1 MERPL
6 DRLFK
11 IAKSYITV
19 LDGQESD
26 TQHDKPSIP
35 YLSENESQPALR
47 ALHQILQEVHPET
60 GAPYWR
66 IRCWGLACWQPIY
79 LAMICVYQLKA
90 VPLRLQEIEQKQSG
104 EMVCGYLLPNGAWK
118 EGNHETLIQ
127 TASEQLNALFTAF
140 QHAHVAY
147 FGGRPALYQGLLADQ
162 LMSALI
168 AIGSLLPDG
177 HKNSLKDDF
186 RLWASAMNLPLKTLE
201 GLKKQETEQTTFVR
215 HTCCLHFR
223 RDGGELCSNCPRLHT
238 KKSRAK
244 NSGQNKEQPNSN
256 TQVFKENDYK

>member
-1 MERPL
+1 MERQL

-11 IAKSYITV
+11 IAKSYIAV

-26 TQHDKPSIP
+26 SQQDKPSIP
-35 YLSENESQPALR
+35 YLSVKEPDSALMT
-47 ALHQILQEVHPET
+47 LHQTLQEAHPET

-66 IRCWGLACWQPIY
+66 IRCWGLVCWQPIY

-90 VPLRLQEIEQKQSG
+90 VPLHLQEIEQKQSG
-104 EMVCGYLLPNGAWK
+104 EMVAGYFLPDGIWQ
-118 EGNHETLIQ
+118 EGSHETLIK
-127 TASEQLNALFTAF
+127 TASEQLNIIFQLFET
-140 QHAHVAY
+140 AHVDA

-168 AIGSLLPDG
+168 AISNLLPDEQN
-177 HKNSLKDDF
+177 HNLETDF
-186 RLWASAMNLPLKTLE
+186 RLWAQAMNLPLKPLA
-201 GLKKQETEQTTFVR
+201 GLSMQDTETPIFVR

-238 KKSRAK
+238 KKGLAK
-244 NSGQNKEQPNSN
+244 NTERKRDTVK
-256 TQVFKENDYK
+256 TQ